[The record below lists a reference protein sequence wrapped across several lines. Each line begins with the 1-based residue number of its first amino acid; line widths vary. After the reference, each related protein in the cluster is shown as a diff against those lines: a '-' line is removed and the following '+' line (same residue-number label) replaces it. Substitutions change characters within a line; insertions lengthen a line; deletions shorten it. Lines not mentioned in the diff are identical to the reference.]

1 MFTRLVNIM
10 ITGMSYA
17 VLVLGVLTMFYL
29 LLMWAWKLEKSLLD
43 KLFLQRAFIKFVA
56 KKSVDK
62 FTKKKHIKDVMGDDD
77 EDI

>member
-1 MFTRLVNIM
+1 MFMKIVNIM

-29 LLMWAWKLEKSLLD
+29 LLMWVWKLEKSLLD

-56 KKSVDK
+56 KRTVDK
-62 FTKKKHIKDVMGDDD
+62 FTNKKHIKDVMEDDNN
-77 EDI
+77 DI